1 MKTDFIFT
9 SESITSGHPDK
20 LCDQV
25 SDAIVDHF
33 LKQDPYSN
41 IVAECAVASGVMF
54 IAARYASMAKLD
66 IPEVARNVVRGV
78 GYPKQV
84 FDADACTI
92 MTSFLDQTATDYQRL
107 DLEDM
112 DDEEISRI
120 TAKNQVTVF
129 GYACDQTPNL
139 MPLPIWL
146 AHRLALRLDSADLRE
161 TLSYV
166 LPDGQTQVGIEF
178 GQDKSSRVH
187 SITLIASQ
195 AEVPATEAT
204 QMRDDLIEQVVI
216 PVLKEAKIKLDDNAQ
231 IFVNPNGP
239 VIGGGPTVHSGMTG
253 RKTGVDSYGEYA
265 RHSGAA
271 LSGKGPMRID
281 RIGAYAARYAAK
293 NIVAAKLAPECEV
306 QLSYTVGVAEPVSVR
321 VRTFGSG
328 KVEDQAI
335 AARVDNVFDFR
346 VGAIV
351 RDLELRRLPAKSSG
365 GFEQL
370 AVYGQM
376 GREDL
381 KVPWEKRDK
390 AEELAG

>member
-1 MKTDFIFT
+1 VKTDFIFT

>member
-1 MKTDFIFT
+1 VKTDFIFT

-328 KVEDQAI
+328 KVDDQAI